1 MFRLFIRFTLSILV
15 VRLKIVKY
23 FLVEKV
29 KYFLS
34 SLRKVD
40 KSMFVTFER
49 IKELC
54 QKRGISIN
62 FLEEQLEISKN
73 YVYS

>member
-1 MFRLFIRFTLSILV
+1 M
-15 VRLKIVKY
+15 
-23 FLVEKV
+23 
-29 KYFLS
+29 S

-54 QKRGISIN
+54 QKQGISIN
-62 FLEEQLEISKN
+62 FLEEQLEISK
-73 YVYS
+73 